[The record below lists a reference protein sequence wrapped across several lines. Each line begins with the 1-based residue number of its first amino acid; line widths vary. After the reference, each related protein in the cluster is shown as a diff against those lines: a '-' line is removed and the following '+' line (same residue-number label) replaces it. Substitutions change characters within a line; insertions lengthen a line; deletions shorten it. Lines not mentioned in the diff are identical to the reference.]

1 MSVQPF
7 KLRVRIDDKE
17 VELSGSREDVMTALE
32 DLSTIVNKVSDA
44 FSKATTVTTHAH
56 VMTEAKPEGEEVF
69 PTVTIPPDATCPEVI
84 TSLLSTEWGRSKP
97 RTLSDLLEAMKVNA
111 IHYPI
116 GTVKGRLTDLTK
128 RGALRRI
135 RTNEGYGYILLKQSE
150 STFE

>member
-32 DLSTIVNKVSDA
+32 DLSMIVNKVSDA

-56 VMTEAKPEGEEVF
+56 VMTEAKSEGEEAF
-69 PTVTIPPDATCPEVI
+69 PTVTIPPDAPCPEVI

-150 STFE
+150 SAFE

>member
-7 KLRVRIDDKE
+7 KIRVRINDKE

-44 FSKATTVTTHAH
+44 FSKTTTVTTHEH
-56 VMTEAKPEGEEVF
+56 LVTEARPESEEAF
-69 PTVTIPPDATCPEVI
+69 PTVTIPPDAPCPEVI

-97 RTLSDLLEAMKVNA
+97 RTLNNLLEAMKVNA

-128 RGALRRI
+128 RGVLRRI
-135 RTNEGYGYILLKQSE
+135 RTNEGYGYILLKQSA

>member
-44 FSKATTVTTHAH
+44 FSKATTMTTHAH
-56 VMTEAKPEGEEVF
+56 LMPEARPESEEAF
-69 PTVTIPPDATCPEVI
+69 PTVTIPPDAPCPEVL

-150 STFE
+150 SAFQ

>member
-1 MSVQPF
+1 MSAQPF
-7 KLRVRIDDKE
+7 KIRVRIDGKE

-44 FSKATTVTTHAH
+44 FSRATTITTPIHVTP
-56 VMTEAKPEGEEVF
+56 EAESEGAEAF
-69 PTVTIPPDATCPEVI
+69 PTVTIPPDAPCPEVL
-84 TSLLSTEWGRSKP
+84 TSLLSTEWGRNKP
-97 RTLSDLLEAMKVNA
+97 RTLNDLLEVMKVNA

-150 STFE
+150 SAFE

>member
-1 MSVQPF
+1 MSAQPF
-7 KLRVRIDDKE
+7 KLRVRINDKE

-44 FSKATTVTTHAH
+44 FNKATTMTTHAH
-56 VMTEAKPEGEEVF
+56 VMPEAKSEGEEVF
-69 PTVTIPPDATCPEVI
+69 PTVTIPPDAPCPEVI
-84 TSLLSTEWGRSKP
+84 TSLLSTEWGRNKP
-97 RTLSDLLEAMKVNA
+97 RTLNDLLEAMKVNA

-128 RGALRRI
+128 RGVLRRI

-150 STFE
+150 SAFE

>member
-1 MSVQPF
+1 MSAQPF

-56 VMTEAKPEGEEVF
+56 LMPEARPESEEAF
-69 PTVTIPPDATCPEVI
+69 PTVTIPPDAPCPEVI

-135 RTNEGYGYILLKQSE
+135 RTNEGYRYILLKQSE

>member
-7 KLRVRIDDKE
+7 KIRVRIDDKE
-17 VELSGSREDVMTALE
+17 VELSGSREDVMAALE

-44 FSKATTVTTHAH
+44 FSKTATTTTAIH
-56 VMTEAKPEGEEVF
+56 VMTEAKPEGKEVF
-69 PTVTIPPDATCPEVI
+69 PTVTIPPDAPCPEVI

-135 RTNEGYGYILLKQSE
+135 RTNEGYGYILLKRSE